1 MAIAKS
7 LDILLRAPTSKLDS
21 DLKRANALAKGFFSQ
36 FRSLAAA
43 AIGGLTVASVVGRIN
58 DAFKTLD
65 ATAKRALKLQVDV
78 QEIRGLELAA
88 ELSGLAVEKINT
100 SYGIL
105 IRNIAAANAGG
116 KQQQQLFQQLGL
128 DAQKLGGMGAADQF
142 QAIATALDGIQDRT
156 QKANAAIQLFGKSG
170 LDLLPLMANQGKGI
184 ADAMKDAQRI
194 GGFISTAE
202 AGRVEAANDSFSRLA
217 FTVRSLFQ
225 RIAVD
230 MAPALTRLFT
240 TMAEGLKPGTA
251 LNAMLQTFGS
261 VATLL
266 VNVLDVLLNEVRF
279 LSEFFGVW
287 TGKLLGAVIV
297 SVAVIKI
304 YTTLAALLTILRL
317 RTIALAAV
325 EAARLALQKK
335 NIAAA
340 LLVAGLGVAAFAAF
354 SDEINKLVEGLLG
367 AADAQADLNQQV
379 GDFEK
384 LQAKT
389 GGGQK
394 LNLGSAQFGTQAA
407 LEQILTVRGEQRG
420 IAQVAAGVDQSNEL
434 LGQIRDGINA
444 AQGIVG
450 GFDLDEADL

>member
-1 MAIAKS
+1 LAIAKS
-7 LDILLRAPTSKLDS
+7 LDILLRAPTSKLDA
-21 DLKRANALAKGFFSQ
+21 DLKRANALAKGFFAQ

-100 SYGIL
+100 SYGVL

-142 QAIATALDGIQDRT
+142 QAIAAAIDGIQDRT
-156 QKANAAIQLFGKSG
+156 QKANAAIQLFGRSG

-184 ADAMKDAQRI
+184 ADAMRDAQRL

-202 AGRVEAANDSFSRLA
+202 AGRVEAANDAFSRLT

-230 MAPALTRLFT
+230 MAPALGRLFT
-240 TMAEGLKPGTA
+240 IIADGIAPGT
-251 LNAMLQTFGS
+251 
-261 VATLL
+261 
-266 VNVLDVLLNEVRF
+266 LLNETFRAFGQIVT
-279 LSEFFGVW
+279 LAINVGNEFFGLLSFLSQE
-287 TGKLLGAVIV
+287 TGVFARATAGLVTAIGAYIFITRAARVASVAYLAIQRTLLLVEKGRALLNPATAAAAGLAATALFAFGDKLNGVIDNLLGV
-297 SVAVIKI
+297 K
-304 YTTLAALLTILRL
+304 
-317 RTIALAAV
+317 
-325 EAARLALQKK
+325 
-335 NIAAA
+335 
-340 LLVAGLGVAAFAAF
+340 
-354 SDEINKLVEGLLG
+354 G
-367 AADAQADLNQQV
+367 AANEAGDALF
-379 GDFEK
+379 DFEK
-384 LQAKT
+384 LQAKA

-450 GFDLDEADL
+450 GFDLDEAGL

>member
-1 MAIAKS
+1 LAIAKS
-7 LDILLRAPTSKLDS
+7 LDILLRAPTSKLDA

-142 QAIATALDGIQDRT
+142 QAIAAAIDGIRDRT
-156 QKANAAIQLFGKSG
+156 QKANAAIQLFGRSG

-184 ADAMKDAQRI
+184 ADAMRDAQRL

-202 AGRVEAANDSFSRLA
+202 AGRVEAANDAFSRLT

-230 MAPALTRLFT
+230 MAPALGRLFT

-266 VNVLDVLLNEVRF
+266 VNVLDVLLNEIRF

-287 TGKLLGAVIV
+287 TGKLLGAIIV

-354 SDEINKLVEGLLG
+354 SDEINKLVDGLLG

-384 LQAKT
+384 LQAKA

-450 GFDLDEADL
+450 GFDLDEAGL

>member
-1 MAIAKS
+1 LAIAKS
-7 LDILLRAPTSKLDS
+7 LDILLRAPTSKLDA

-100 SYGIL
+100 SYGVL

-142 QAIATALDGIQDRT
+142 QAIAAAIDGIQDRT
-156 QKANAAIQLFGKSG
+156 QKANAAIQLFGRSG

-184 ADAMKDAQRI
+184 ADAMRDAQRL

-202 AGRVEAANDSFSRLA
+202 AGRVEAANDAFSRLT

-230 MAPALTRLFT
+230 MAPALGRLFT

-251 LNAMLQTFGS
+251 LTRCCKPL
-261 VATLL
+261 
-266 VNVLDVLLNEVRF
+266 
-279 LSEFFGVW
+279 
-287 TGKLLGAVIV
+287 AV
-297 SVAVIKI
+297 
-304 YTTLAALLTILRL
+304 LRL
-317 RTIALAAV
+317 YL
-325 EAARLALQKK
+325 
-335 NIAAA
+335 
-340 LLVAGLGVAAFAAF
+340 
-354 SDEINKLVEGLLG
+354 
-367 AADAQADLNQQV
+367 
-379 GDFEK
+379 
-384 LQAKT
+384 
-389 GGGQK
+389 
-394 LNLGSAQFGTQAA
+394 
-407 LEQILTVRGEQRG
+407 
-420 IAQVAAGVDQSNEL
+420 
-434 LGQIRDGINA
+434 
-444 AQGIVG
+444 
-450 GFDLDEADL
+450 

>member
-1 MAIAKS
+1 LAIAKS
-7 LDILLRAPTSKLDS
+7 LDILLRAPTSKLDA

-105 IRNIAAANAGG
+105 VRNIAAANAGG
-116 KQQQQLFQQLGL
+116 KQQQKLFQQLGL
-128 DAQKLGGMGAADQF
+128 DAQALGGMGAAEQF
-142 QAIATALDGIQDRT
+142 QAIAIALGNIKDRT
-156 QKANAAIQLFGKSG
+156 QRAAAALQVFGKSG
-170 LDLLPLMANQGKGI
+170 IELLPLMANQGNGI
-184 ADAMKDAQRI
+184 VDAMKDAQRL

-202 AGRVEAANDSFSRLA
+202 AGRVEAANDAFSRLT
-217 FTVRSLFQ
+217 FTIRSVFQ

-230 MAPALTRLFT
+230 MAPALNRLFSI
-240 TMAEGLKPGTA
+240 MAEGLKPGTA
-251 LNAMLQTFGS
+251 INQMMQTLGS
-261 VATLL
+261 VATFA
-266 VNVLDVLLNEVRF
+266 VNILALMVKVVQM
-279 LSEFFGVW
+279 LSDFFGIW
-287 TGKLLGAVIV
+287 TGKLLGAII
-297 SVAVIKI
+297 VAVAAIKI
-304 YTTLAALLTILRL
+304 YGTLAALLAVLRV

-354 SDEINKLVEGLLG
+354 SDQINALVDGLLG
-367 AADAQADLNQQV
+367 AADAQAGLNDQV
-379 GDFEK
+379 VDFEK
-384 LQAKT
+384 LQAKA

-394 LNLGSAQFGTQAA
+394 LNLGSAQLGTQAA

-420 IAQVAAGVDQSNEL
+420 IAQVAAGVEQSNDL
-434 LGQIRDGINA
+434 LGQIRDGINQ
-444 AQGIVG
+444 AQGLAG
-450 GFDLDEADL
+450 GFDLDEAGL

>member
-1 MAIAKS
+1 LAIAKS
-7 LDILLRAPTSKLDS
+7 LDILLRAPTSKLDA
-21 DLKRANALAKGFFSQ
+21 DLKRANALAKGFFAQ

-100 SYGIL
+100 SYGVL

-142 QAIATALDGIQDRT
+142 QAIAAAIDGIQDRT
-156 QKANAAIQLFGKSG
+156 QKANAAIQLFGRSG

-184 ADAMKDAQRI
+184 ADAMRDAQRL

-202 AGRVEAANDSFSRLA
+202 AGRVEAANDAFSRLT

-230 MAPALTRLFT
+230 MAPALGRLFT

-266 VNVLDVLLNEVRF
+266 VNVLDVLLNEIRF
-279 LSEFFGVW
+279 LSEFFGAW
-287 TGKLLGAVIV
+287 TGKLLGAIIV

-317 RTIALAAV
+317 RTMALAA
-325 EAARLALQKK
+325 
-335 NIAAA
+335 
-340 LLVAGLGVAAFAAF
+340 G
-354 SDEINKLVEGLLG
+354 
-367 AADAQADLNQQV
+367 
-379 GDFEK
+379 
-384 LQAKT
+384 
-389 GGGQK
+389 
-394 LNLGSAQFGTQAA
+394 
-407 LEQILTVRGEQRG
+407 
-420 IAQVAAGVDQSNEL
+420 
-434 LGQIRDGINA
+434 
-444 AQGIVG
+444 
-450 GFDLDEADL
+450 